1 MLGFI
6 FVIKMKSSLNTHS
19 RNNWS
24 KYGPC
29 SYVAGGI
36 YQWTFVT
43 DLFQFY
49 YKVEV
54 QAANNDQQ

>member
-1 MLGFI
+1 
-6 FVIKMKSSLNTHS
+6 MKSSLNTHS